1 MIRRPPRST
10 LFPYTTLFRS
20 QRVRRGAE
28 PAFVGDGQERD
39 ELVEGHGGASIQ
51 PLVIE
56 SIETY
61 HFDVLEFTATPA
73 RERRVDT
80 MSNRIDRVVITG
92 ASSGI
97 GFDMA
102 RRFLAEGSQ
111 LLINARNPRS
121 SRRPGAASRAG
132 GGSWRRWSHM
142 KRYILYAIAI
152 LATCTHRRRGHRILP
167 WLRRSVH
174 LLP

>member
-1 MIRRPPRST
+1 
-10 LFPYTTLFRS
+10 
-20 QRVRRGAE
+20 
-28 PAFVGDGQERD
+28 
-39 ELVEGHGGASIQ
+39 
-51 PLVIE
+51 
-56 SIETY
+56 
-61 HFDVLEFTATPA
+61 
-73 RERRVDT
+73 

-152 LATCTHRRRGHRILP
+152 LATWTLIDAVGIGFCFGFAGSLHFLP
-167 WLRRSVH
+167 
-174 LLP
+174 

>member
-1 MIRRPPRST
+1 
-10 LFPYTTLFRS
+10 
-20 QRVRRGAE
+20 
-28 PAFVGDGQERD
+28 
-39 ELVEGHGGASIQ
+39 
-51 PLVIE
+51 
-56 SIETY
+56 
-61 HFDVLEFTATPA
+61 
-73 RERRVDT
+73 
-80 MSNRIDRVVITG
+80 
-92 ASSGI
+92 
-97 GFDMA
+97 MA